1 MLSDTLRL
9 IAAELKLHKATGAYL
24 DAETISVFSSVIER
38 VAGEI
43 AIVEMVGMDDAPP
56 QLTREHLESGKVVL
70 FPIARRPDP
79 GGTA

>member
-24 DAETISVFSSVIER
+24 DAETITVFYSVIER
-38 VAGEI
+38 VANEI
-43 AIVEMVGMDDAPP
+43 AIVETAIDAPP
-56 QLTREHLESGKVVL
+56 QLTQDHLTSGKVVL

-79 GGTA
+79 RGTA